1 MAEYRINLDEA
12 RDNRLTWL
20 NSKGGTGNEATL
32 QSLVEQKLDEY
43 ISAYRDEIVK
53 AVKDKIDYAAQ
64 KEELKA
70 DYASFMAKVDAQ
82 IAADAEKED
91 VGGVGVAEEPVTP

>member
-70 DYASFMAKVDAQ
+70 DYEAFIAKVDAQ

-91 VGGVGVAEEPVTP
+91 AGGVAEEPVTP